1 MEMTLE
7 QMKIYTPAI
16 RLISGLEMAGY
27 RLALLESLDDDN
39 VSAEES
45 KAIAHEYDR
54 VLEFYC
60 MGFRPEIQ

>member
-16 RLISGLEMAGY
+16 RLISGFEMTGY
-27 RLALLESLDDDN
+27 RLALLESLEDEN
-39 VSAEES
+39 MSSEES
-45 KAIAHEYDR
+45 KMVAHEYDR

>member
-16 RLISGLEMAGY
+16 RLISGFEMAAY

-39 VSAEES
+39 MSSEES
-45 KAIAHEYDR
+45 KMVAHEYDK